1 MQRCLATLTL
11 VTLAL
16 AGPLIDRGS
25 RLNAQDVSQKSPLRT
40 ALSALASEIAPFTR
54 DPQPLR
60 QAALDA
66 TNWVRWLQEATEA
79 WKPASV
85 DDGRPMRVAIERM
98 VLAMRGAPNDA
109 ARRDLLPPI
118 ENDLEDKVA
127 YCRKHGL
134 SSTSRV
140 TVVTKRGAVAEV
152 SGLEVLFLEK
162 FLENDPRAVPR
173 QFRGFSSPATD
184 ELVPGRYVI
193 WAREPAPSRKEGQRK
208 ESRVSVQG
216 PASPIEVLAP

>member
-1 MQRCLATLTL
+1 MGPKPGAVTQNAPRFPAAETSRKSDRPHAPAAPRAPLPAAIGARFIIRHAALPGDPSL

-98 VLAMRGAPNDA
+98 VLAMRGTPNELREGTSCRQSKTTLRTRSHIVA
-109 ARRDLLPPI
+109 STAFPAR
-118 ENDLEDKVA
+118 V
-127 YCRKHGL
+127 G
-134 SSTSRV
+134 
-140 TVVTKRGAVAEV
+140 
-152 SGLEVLFLEK
+152 
-162 FLENDPRAVPR
+162 
-173 QFRGFSSPATD
+173 
-184 ELVPGRYVI
+184 
-193 WAREPAPSRKEGQRK
+193 
-208 ESRVSVQG
+208 
-216 PASPIEVLAP
+216 